1 MTEEIRLYKLVQFN
15 TMGWELVMRNDTP
28 VEGIDREEIK
38 DIIQEMINDGENP
51 NRLKAIPNHVSIDEL
66 PS

>member
-1 MTEEIRLYKLVQFN
+1 
-15 TMGWELVMRNDTP
+15 MGWELVVRNDTP
-28 VEGIDREEIK
+28 VEGIGREEIK

>member
-15 TMGWELVMRNDTP
+15 TMGWELVMRNDNP
-28 VEGIDREEIK
+28 VEGLDREEIK